1 MEARKMNGEKKSAK
15 SERLIEEAIKARGY
29 IFPEWEFVC
38 RSDPD
43 FFESYNNLY
52 ISSLGKSGA
61 LSIKVKEFIALALL
75 AFRGVPTNVLISHIK
90 RAMDNGATKEELL
103 EAFEAALIPGGAPT
117 FFNGLKALLSL
128 DKESSD

>member
-1 MEARKMNGEKKSAK
+1 MNEEKKHAK
-15 SERLIEEAIKARGY
+15 SERLIEETIRTRGY

-43 FFESYNNLY
+43 FFENYNNLY
-52 ISSLGKSGA
+52 VSSLGKSRV
-61 LSIKVKEFIALALL
+61 LEIKVKEFIALALL